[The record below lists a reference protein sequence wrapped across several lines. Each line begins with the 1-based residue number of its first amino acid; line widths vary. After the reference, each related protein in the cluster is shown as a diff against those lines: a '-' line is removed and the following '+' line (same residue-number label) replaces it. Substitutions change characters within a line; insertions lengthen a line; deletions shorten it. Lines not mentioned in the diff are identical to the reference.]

1 MASIDNFSK
10 LCVHTQTTKPWTIE
24 ECISHFSAAGIK
36 GISIW
41 RHLLE
46 GKDLKSIKAM
56 LDAHQM
62 EVVSLVRGGF
72 FPAVDAE
79 QRDLALEDNRLAIDQ
94 AATLG
99 APLVVLV
106 CGADPRQSLE
116 ISLQQIQKGI
126 TALIP
131 HAQNNG
137 VKLAIEPLHPMYAG
151 DKSALVSL
159 GQANDMCEAIASPW
173 VGIAID
179 VYHLWWDNELKNEI
193 IRCGKNKNILAFHVC
208 DWRVPTINTPDPAC
222 SIQNGDVSYGTGCE
236 TGEFSSLYNMAI
248 ASNVFSNLQTGY
260 YWSETPTGNSF
271 FTYRL
276 SIGHQGFAGTAANY
290 AWAVHDGD
298 IGASAVPLPAGNFLF
313 LSGLVGI
320 ILMRGRNA

>member
-24 ECISHFSAAGIK
+24 ECVSHFSAAGIK

-94 AATLG
+94 AAALG

-106 CGADPRQSLE
+106 CGADPRQSIE
-116 ISLQQIQKGI
+116 ISRQQIQKGI

-151 DKSALVSL
+151 DKSAVVSL
-159 GQANDMCEAIASPW
+159 RQANDMCEAIASPW

-208 DWRVPTINTPDPAC
+208 DWRVPTIDFLTDR
-222 SIQNGDVSYGTGCE
+222 GLMGEGCIPVRQIRMWVE
-236 TGEFSSLYNMAI
+236 EAGFHGYNEVE
-248 ASNVFSNLQTGY
+248 VFS
-260 YWSETPTGNSF
+260 E
-271 FTYRL
+271 RL
-276 SIGHQGFAGTAANY
+276 WAQDQKLYLEDIKKSYLNY
-290 AWAVHDGD
+290 T
-298 IGASAVPLPAGNFLF
+298 
-313 LSGLVGI
+313 
-320 ILMRGRNA
+320 

>member
-94 AATLG
+94 AAALG

-151 DKSALVSL
+151 DKSAVVSL

-208 DWRVPTINTPDPAC
+208 DWRVPTIDFLTDR
-222 SIQNGDVSYGTGCE
+222 GLMGEGCIPVRQIRMWVE
-236 TGEFSSLYNMAI
+236 EAGFDGYNEVE
-248 ASNVFSNLQTGY
+248 VFS
-260 YWSETPTGNSF
+260 E
-271 FTYRL
+271 RL
-276 SIGHQGFAGTAANY
+276 WAQDQKLYLEDIKKSYLNY
-290 AWAVHDGD
+290 T
-298 IGASAVPLPAGNFLF
+298 
-313 LSGLVGI
+313 
-320 ILMRGRNA
+320 

>member
-94 AATLG
+94 AAALG

-116 ISLQQIQKGI
+116 ISRQQIQKGI

-151 DKSALVSL
+151 DKSAVVSL

-208 DWRVPTINTPDPAC
+208 DWRVPTIDFLTDR
-222 SIQNGDVSYGTGCE
+222 GLMGEGCIPIRQIRMWLE
-236 TGEFSSLYNMAI
+236 EAGFDGYNEVE
-248 ASNVFSNLQTGY
+248 VFS
-260 YWSETPTGNSF
+260 E
-271 FTYRL
+271 RL
-276 SIGHQGFAGTAANY
+276 WAQDQKLYLEDIKKSYLNY
-290 AWAVHDGD
+290 T
-298 IGASAVPLPAGNFLF
+298 
-313 LSGLVGI
+313 
-320 ILMRGRNA
+320 

>member
-46 GKDLKSIKAM
+46 GKDLKSIKAL

-94 AATLG
+94 AAALG

-151 DKSALVSL
+151 DKSAVVSL

-208 DWRVPTINTPDPAC
+208 DWRVPTIDFLTDR
-222 SIQNGDVSYGTGCE
+222 GLMGEGCIPVRQIRMWLE
-236 TGEFSSLYNMAI
+236 EAGFDGYNEVE
-248 ASNVFSNLQTGY
+248 VFS
-260 YWSETPTGNSF
+260 E
-271 FTYRL
+271 RL
-276 SIGHQGFAGTAANY
+276 WAQDQKLYLEDIKKSYLNY
-290 AWAVHDGD
+290 T
-298 IGASAVPLPAGNFLF
+298 
-313 LSGLVGI
+313 
-320 ILMRGRNA
+320 

>member
-46 GKDLKSIKAM
+46 GKDLKSIKSM

-72 FPAVDAE
+72 FPGADAK
-79 QRDLALEDNRLAIDQ
+79 QRDLALEDNRLAINQ
-94 AATLG
+94 AAALG
-99 APLVVLV
+99 APLLVLV

-116 ISLQQIQKGI
+116 VSRQQIQKGI

-151 DKSALVSL
+151 DKSAVVSL

-193 IRCGKNKNILAFHVC
+193 IRSGKNKNVLAFHVC
-208 DWRVPTINTPDPAC
+208 DWRVPTIDFLTDR
-222 SIQNGDVSYGTGCE
+222 GLMGEGCIPVRQIRMWVE
-236 TGEFSSLYNMAI
+236 EAGFDGFNEVE
-248 ASNVFSNLQTGY
+248 VFS
-260 YWSETPTGNSF
+260 E
-271 FTYRL
+271 RL
-276 SIGHQGFAGTAANY
+276 WAQDQKLYLEDIKKSYLNY
-290 AWAVHDGD
+290 T
-298 IGASAVPLPAGNFLF
+298 
-313 LSGLVGI
+313 
-320 ILMRGRNA
+320 